1 MMKILQVV
9 LIIKIMFSCINNFV
23 AEEAKMKG
31 KKLKG
36 RPVRKRKRKVSE
48 DEDDED
54 FEEQLKP
61 GDRVISK

>member
-1 MMKILQVV
+1 M
-9 LIIKIMFSCINNFV
+9 IIKIMFSWINNFV

>member
-1 MMKILQVV
+1 MN
-9 LIIKIMFSCINNFV
+9 IIV

-36 RPVRKRKRKVSE
+36 RPMRKRKKRVTE

-61 GDRVISK
+61 GERVISK

>member
-1 MMKILQVV
+1 
-9 LIIKIMFSCINNFV
+9 
-23 AEEAKMKG
+23 MKG